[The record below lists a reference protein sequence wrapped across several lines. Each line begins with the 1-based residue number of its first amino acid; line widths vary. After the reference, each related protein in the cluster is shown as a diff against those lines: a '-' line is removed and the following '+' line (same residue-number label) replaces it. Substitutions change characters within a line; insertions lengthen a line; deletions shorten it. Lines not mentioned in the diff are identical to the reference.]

1 MKVGNNKIFSYKLF
15 FAAIAIA
22 NILLALSSSL
32 ISCRLATKNDE
43 VTIEECLGVE
53 NLKSHVQALTSTEM
67 NGRATGTT
75 GQRQAA
81 AYLQNQFKKIG
92 LASPQGL
99 KNFEQSYPLYK
110 DSLQS
115 VALSI
120 GNSKAVNGVDVCVSL
135 RNTVSA
141 TVQSSSIV
149 FAGYGIEDKNYND
162 FTFIN
167 VKDEIVVICLG
178 EPRLEGKFLV
188 NGADTAS
195 DWTSKGI
202 EKKLSLL
209 ALKGAKAVLIIN
221 PGQPSFSKEFITEN
235 TISELYYN
243 TGTEKKLPFLLLSRQ
258 YAEKSFPWNVAGIY
272 RKANMQETFEKSF
285 MQEANIAVALSIN
298 KQITTVN
305 ASNIIGVVEGSSRK
319 DECIIVMAHYDHLGN
334 KNGKIYF
341 GADDNA
347 SGTVALLSLAKV
359 FANVEKPLRTIVF
372 VAVSGE
378 ENGLWGSNYYAK
390 NPVILLSKTSVVINM
405 DMIGRVDSE
414 RKLPDSLDYVYVVG
428 QNKISSGLKGIVD
441 SAKIKSGIIVD
452 DKYDFPGDKTRIY
465 YRSDHYSLAKLGV
478 PALFFYD
485 GMQHADYHKPTDTAD
500 KINWQLFNKRL
511 LFIYQVLKNSDA
523 IEFLKRD
530 ILLN

>member
-1 MKVGNNKIFSYKLF
+1 MKAGNNKIFSCKHFLL
-15 FAAIAIA
+15 AITIA
-22 NILLALSSSL
+22 NIVLLLNLSL
-32 ISCRLATKNDE
+32 ISCKRNTKSG
-43 VTIEECLGVE
+43 TISECLGVE
-53 NLKSHVQALTSTEM
+53 NLKNHVEALASVEM
-67 NGRATGTT
+67 NGRATGTA

-81 AYLQNQFKKIG
+81 VYLQNQFKEIG
-92 LASPQGL
+92 LVSPQGL
-99 KNFEQSYPLYK
+99 KNFEQPYPLYK

-120 GNSKAVNGVDVCVSL
+120 GNTKAVNGTDICVSL

-162 FTFIN
+162 FAFIN
-167 VKDEIVVICLG
+167 VKDKIVVVCLG
-178 EPRLEGKFLV
+178 EPRFKGKFLV

-195 DWTSKGI
+195 DWTGKGI

-221 PGQPSFSKEFITEN
+221 PGQPSFSKEFIAEN
-235 TISELYYN
+235 TTSELYYN
-243 TGTEKKLPFLLLSRQ
+243 TGAEKKLPFLLLSRQ
-258 YAEKSFPWNVAGIY
+258 YAEKSLPWNVAEIY
-272 RKANMQETFEKSF
+272 RKANMQEAFQKNF
-285 MQEANIAVALSIN
+285 LQEARTVVTLSIN
-298 KQITTVN
+298 KHISTIN
-305 ASNIIGVVEGSSRK
+305 ASNIIGVVEGSLQK
-319 DECIIVMAHYDHLGN
+319 DECVVVMAHYDHLGN

-347 SGTVALLSLAKV
+347 SGTAALLSLAKG
-359 FANVEKPLRTIVF
+359 FANIDKPFRTIVF

-390 NPVILLSKTSVVINM
+390 NPVMPLSKTSVVINM
-405 DMIGRVDSE
+405 DMLGRVDFE
-414 RKLPDSLDYVYVVG
+414 RKLPDSLNYVYVVG
-428 QNKISSGLKGIVD
+428 QSKISSGLKKIVYSAKVKPGIV
-441 SAKIKSGIIVD
+441 VD
-452 DKYDFPGDKTRIY
+452 AKYDVPGEKTRIY

-485 GMQHADYHKPTDTAD
+485 GMQHSDYHRPTDTAD

-511 LFIYQVLKNSDA
+511 LFIYQILKSADA
-523 IEFLKRD
+523 CEFLKRD
-530 ILLN
+530 ILPN